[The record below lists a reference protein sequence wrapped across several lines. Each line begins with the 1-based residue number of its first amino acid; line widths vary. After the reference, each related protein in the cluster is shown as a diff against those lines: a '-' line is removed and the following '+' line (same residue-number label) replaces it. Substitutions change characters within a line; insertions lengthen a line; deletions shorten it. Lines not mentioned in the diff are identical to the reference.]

1 MDLSPDNLRSI
12 EKYRRR
18 AAGYDA
24 SAGPTWPIRLR
35 CIDALALR
43 AGETVLDVGC
53 GTGLSFGPLVE
64 RVGREGRLIAFEQS
78 PHMHERAAR
87 RGRAL
92 REAGYRVDLQLA
104 SAETVRLPVAP
115 QAVLCHYV
123 YDIARSDAA
132 LDNLFAQL
140 APHARLAIAGMKF
153 FPWWLAP
160 LNLLAWAKNLPYNVH
175 AHHLRRPWRKVAAR
189 LDSFHW
195 QRTQWGM
202 GYVGWGGLSPKEP
215 S

>member
-43 AGETVLDVGC
+43 GGETVLDVGC
-53 GTGLSFGPLVE
+53 GTGLSFEPLVE
-64 RVGREGRLIAFEQS
+64 RVGRVGRLIAFEQS

-87 RGRAL
+87 RARAL
-92 REAGYRVDLQLA
+92 REAGYRVELQLA
-104 SAETVRLPVAP
+104 SAETVCLPAAP

-132 LDNLFAQL
+132 LDNLFAQV
-140 APHARLAIAGMKF
+140 APGARLAIAGMKF

-160 LNLLAWAKNLPYNVH
+160 LNLLAWAKNRPYNVH
-175 AHHLRRPWRKVAAR
+175 AHHLHRPWRKVAAR
-189 LDSFHW
+189 LDDFHW
-195 QRTQWGM
+195 RPTQWGM
-202 GYVGWGGLSPKEP
+202 GYVGQGRVRTQEP
-215 S
+215 A